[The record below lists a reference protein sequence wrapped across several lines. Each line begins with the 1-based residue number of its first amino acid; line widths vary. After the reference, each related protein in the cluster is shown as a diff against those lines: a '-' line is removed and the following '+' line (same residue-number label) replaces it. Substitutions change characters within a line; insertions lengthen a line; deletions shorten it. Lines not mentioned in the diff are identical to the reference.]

1 MPHIQLPE
9 GFPGITAG
17 YNYRPETASP
27 MRELAQ
33 VLLHGPSSLS
43 RGERELIAAYVSV
56 LNDCHFCRASHSA
69 AAARHLGD
77 ASLVQRVMADFK
89 SAPISPKIK
98 ALLTIAEKVQQDG
111 KLVTAVEIRAA
122 RAAGA
127 TDLEIHDTVLIT
139 AAFCMYARY
148 VDGLDTWQP
157 DDPEVYAQIG
167 RRLADEGYS
176 RPTVREPFPV
186 AEEVR
191 R

>member
-17 YNYRPETASP
+17 YNYRSETATP

-33 VLLHGPSSLS
+33 ILLYGPSSLS
-43 RGERELIAAYVSV
+43 RGERELIAAYVSE
-56 LNDCHFCRASHSA
+56 LNDCRFCRASHSA
-69 AAARHLGD
+69 AAAHHLGD
-77 ASLVQRVMADFK
+77 ASLVERVIADFK
-89 SAPISPKIK
+89 TAPISPKLK
-98 ALLTIAEKVQQDG
+98 ALLVIAQKVQQDG
-111 KLVTAVEIRAA
+111 KLVTQLEIRAA

-127 TDLEIHDTVLIT
+127 TDLEIHDTVLIA
-139 AAFCMYARY
+139 AAFCMFARY

-167 RRLADEGYS
+167 KRLADEGYS
-176 RPTVREPFPV
+176 RPAVREPLLV
-186 AEEVR
+186 AEEAR